1 MLKSV
6 KKMFDAFEEHQIIYC
21 HWKSNEHIEAALYGD
36 TDLDVLFSP
45 CQRGELENVLCKC
58 GLKRFRAM
66 PLMQYNAIEDF
77 IGFDVDACKIWHL
90 HLHYRMTLGEPHL
103 KGYTI
108 TPFTDYILNNRIKTD
123 AGVYTSSP
131 EVEYILLLIRM
142 CLKLRLR
149 DWFRKVGKD
158 DVKELN
164 WLKERSEEEAFERHV
179 KALFRDNNSVQK
191 IKALYGVPITAKKQ
205 LRPLRKELLRVLKP
219 FTGYGLFVSRCQRL
233 RREFFWLIGGIG
245 RRLSL
250 NPTRAYRRVS
260 PSGGCV
266 VAFLGCDGAGKSTTI
281 EYLHR
286 EYKKKIDVKTIYM
299 GSGDGSSSLLR
310 LPMKFVACKL
320 GGRGLGQA
328 VENEYHSKKY
338 VSLKARVYSL
348 AKIVWAITLIQ
359 EKKEKL
365 RQMTKARNN
374 GMLVLVDRYPQVSTH
389 GYSDGPLLTKYL
401 HSRNTL
407 CKWLA
412 KKEYSVYERAAYNAP
427 DLIVKLSVP
436 TEVALRRKPEM
447 TIDEIEKKKRAV
459 MAVDISPS
467 IMVETNC
474 DFQQSIRIVM
484 CEIWKII

>member
-164 WLKERSEEEAFERHV
+164 
-179 KALFRDNNSVQK
+179 
-191 IKALYGVPITAKKQ
+191 
-205 LRPLRKELLRVLKP
+205 
-219 FTGYGLFVSRCQRL
+219 
-233 RREFFWLIGGIG
+233 
-245 RRLSL
+245 
-250 NPTRAYRRVS
+250 
-260 PSGGCV
+260 
-266 VAFLGCDGAGKSTTI
+266 
-281 EYLHR
+281 
-286 EYKKKIDVKTIYM
+286 
-299 GSGDGSSSLLR
+299 
-310 LPMKFVACKL
+310 
-320 GGRGLGQA
+320 
-328 VENEYHSKKY
+328 
-338 VSLKARVYSL
+338 
-348 AKIVWAITLIQ
+348 
-359 EKKEKL
+359 
-365 RQMTKARNN
+365 
-374 GMLVLVDRYPQVSTH
+374 
-389 GYSDGPLLTKYL
+389 
-401 HSRNTL
+401 
-407 CKWLA
+407 
-412 KKEYSVYERAAYNAP
+412 
-427 DLIVKLSVP
+427 
-436 TEVALRRKPEM
+436 
-447 TIDEIEKKKRAV
+447 
-459 MAVDISPS
+459 
-467 IMVETNC
+467 
-474 DFQQSIRIVM
+474 
-484 CEIWKII
+484 